1 MLGAFREP
9 DTAQR
14 VLALS
19 LTVLAVVLSARLQ
32 SLAITLR
39 AREETSRWASN
50 LRDLANLA
58 AAVALL
64 GAFEV
69 AGLPTWGAIVASGT
83 VIVLLECAR
92 QLQQAAHRRP
102 RALWLGLVLS
112 LPVAVWPAQA
122 TAALNVLAVTLFGG

>member
-19 LTVLAVVLSARLQ
+19 LTVLAVVLAARLQ

-39 AREETSRWASN
+39 AREDTSRWASN

-64 GAFEV
+64 GAFVV

-112 LPVAVWPAQA
+112 LPVAVWPGQA
-122 TAALNVLAVTLFGG
+122 TAALNALAVTLFGR